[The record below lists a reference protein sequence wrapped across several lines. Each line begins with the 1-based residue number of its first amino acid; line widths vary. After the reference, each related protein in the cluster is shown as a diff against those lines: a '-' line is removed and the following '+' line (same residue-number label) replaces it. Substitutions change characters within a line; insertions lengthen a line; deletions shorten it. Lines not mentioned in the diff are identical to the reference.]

1 LNYINY
7 QQTEELLR
15 LYPAMVKQ
23 VEQLALSME
32 QICINDMDERI
43 YSLVVGNKVLNDM
56 PFPPVGNTSD
66 KTAKVAMTYKEALKN
81 TDNKAVTD
89 IIKEMILVENTVK
102 KIDLAYE
109 DLPFFWKKVI
119 EGKYFVEPP
128 KTWAEIAKD
137 CRKKFDKRT
146 LQTYRKNAVEKIQR
160 SMRMTELVYFD
171 VIQLMKHDEDNL
183 TESL

>member
-1 LNYINY
+1 MNYINY

-15 LYPAMVKQ
+15 FYPEMNRQIKQ
-23 VEQLALSME
+23 LQLSM
-32 QICINDMDERI
+32 QQLCINDMDERI

-56 PFPPVGNTSD
+56 PFPPAGNTSD
-66 KTAKVAMTYKEALKN
+66 KTAKVAINYEEMFNKS
-81 TDNKAVTD
+81 DNKAVVETA
-89 IIKEMILVENTVK
+89 KEMMLLENTVK

-109 DLPFFWKKVI
+109 SLPFFWKKVI

-183 TESL
+183 AEPL

>member
-1 LNYINY
+1 M
-7 QQTEELLR
+7 LR
-15 LYPAMVKQ
+15 QVKQ
-23 VEQLALSME
+23 LQLNMQQL
-32 QICINDMDERI
+32 CINDMDERI

-109 DLPFFWKKVI
+109 DLPLLWKKVI
-119 EGKYFVEPP
+119 IGKYFTEPP
-128 KTWAEIAKD
+128 KSWAKIAKD
-137 CRKKFDKRT
+137 CRRSVDKRT

-183 TESL
+183 SEIDFE

>member
-1 LNYINY
+1 MGYINY

-15 LYPAMVKQ
+15 FYPAMTKQ
-23 VEQLALSME
+23 IEQLTLSME

-56 PFPPVGNTSD
+56 PFPPAGNTSD
-66 KTAKVAMTYKEALKN
+66 KTAKVALTYKEALKN

-109 DLPFFWKKVI
+109 DLPFLWKKVI
-119 EGKYFVEPP
+119 YGKYFVEPS
-128 KTWAEIAKD
+128 KSWAEIAKD
-137 CRKKFDKRT
+137 CKRRVDKRT
-146 LQTYRKNAVEKIQR
+146 LQTYRKNAVEKIRQNI
-160 SMRMTELVYFD
+160 RMTELVYFD
-171 VIQLMKHDEDNL
+171 VIQLMKHDDDGEGA
-183 TESL
+183 